1 MLGRTVA
8 CWAADAWSWLRF
20 DNTCGA
26 PIGPRTT
33 RRGAVG
39 CTVLVIVLSAT
50 QASARANPPPA
61 AAAAAASAAVAPSDL
76 EMRRAV
82 LLELSADRHFS
93 ASRIDATAEN
103 GIVVL
108 TGNVPLSAWKE
119 RAARVAAV
127 VHGVRAVV
135 NRVQVVPVSRPDR
148 RVAEDVR
155 KALRGTNG
163 LAKTPI
169 TVRVQDGVVEL
180 TGAISSWEQQQLAE
194 RVARHVPGVRFCL
207 NQLTSRR
214 SIRRTSA
221 VVAGEVQSR
230 LDWDPL
236 VQHDP
241 IRVSV
246 QSSRVL
252 LAGTTGSWAERRR
265 AITLAWVK
273 GVTAVDAEA
282 LVVDTTK
289 RPWPNVRLR
298 FPTDSEIFATIHE
311 LGRHWPSVPISALRL
326 AVAGGVVTVRGNV
339 ATLAETRTVETMVR
353 SAVGVVEV
361 RSELR
366 GPWWRPPPSPP
377 PPPKPN
383 RPKRVRRRR

>member
-1 MLGRTVA
+1 
-8 CWAADAWSWLRF
+8 
-20 DNTCGA
+20 
-26 PIGPRTT
+26 
-33 RRGAVG
+33 
-39 CTVLVIVLSAT
+39 
-50 QASARANPPPA
+50 
-61 AAAAAASAAVAPSDL
+61 
-76 EMRRAV
+76 MRRAV
-82 LLELSADRHFS
+82 LLELSADQHFRAS
-93 ASRIDATAEN
+93 AIDATAES
-103 GIVVL
+103 GIIVL

-135 NRVQVVPVSRPDR
+135 NRVQVAPVSRPDR
-148 RVAEDVR
+148 RVADDVR
-155 KALRGTNG
+155 KALRDTKA
-163 LAKTPI
+163 LAKMPI
-169 TVRVQDGVVEL
+169 TVRVQNGVVEL

-246 QSSRVL
+246 QSGRVL
-252 LAGTTGSWAERRR
+252 LAGPTGSWAERRR
-265 AITLAWVK
+265 AIALAWVK

-282 LVVDTTK
+282 LMVDATK
-289 RPWPNVRLR
+289 RPSPNVRLR
-298 FPTDSEIFATIHE
+298 FPTDSEILATIHE
-311 LGRHWPSVPISALRL
+311 LGRHWPSVPISALSF

-339 ATLAETRTVETMVR
+339 ATLAEKRATETMVR

-377 PPPKPN
+377 PPPKPS